1 MEAYKPKRGEAHLKA
16 SPKRIALGNWLREQ
30 RKAKGLTMR
39 DMAAISGLPHSYFG
53 KIEQGIRGLDILE
66 FIELCC
72 WLNKSPTKEL
82 GSLMESIRNAELNS

>member
-30 RKAKGLTMR
+30 RNAKGLTMR

-66 FIELCC
+66 FLELCQ
-72 WLNKSPTKEL
+72 WLEISPLSAINKLINHISD
-82 GSLMESIRNAELNS
+82 

>member
-39 DMAAISGLPHSYFG
+39 DLSAISGKPHSYFG

-66 FIELCC
+66 FLELCMWLNLPPLKSLQSIIEL
-72 WLNKSPTKEL
+72 KSE
-82 GSLMESIRNAELNS
+82 

>member
-1 MEAYKPKRGEAHLKA
+1 MAVYKPKRGEAHLKA
-16 SPKRIALGNWLREQ
+16 SPKRVALGNWLREQ

-66 FIELCC
+66 FIELCK
-72 WLNKSPTKEL
+72 WLSIPPLKSL
-82 GSLMESIRNAELNS
+82 QSIIELNYN

>member
-30 RKAKGLTMR
+30 RNAKGLTMR

-66 FIELCC
+66 FIELCK
-72 WLNKSPTKEL
+72 WLSLPPLKSLQSIIEL
-82 GSLMESIRNAELNS
+82 KDI

>member
-39 DMAAISGLPHSYFG
+39 DMAAISGKPHSYFG
-53 KIEQGIRGLDILE
+53 KIEQAQRGLDLLE
-66 FIELCC
+66 FIDICK
-72 WLNKSPTKEL
+72 WLDVSPTKSFL
-82 GSLMESIRNAELNS
+82 SLRVFLKSE

>member
-1 MEAYKPKRGEAHLKA
+1 MEACKPKRGEAHLKA

-30 RKAKGLTMR
+30 RNAKGLTMR

-66 FIELCC
+66 LIELCG
-72 WLNKSPTKEL
+72 WLGIDCRSAINQISTL
-82 GSLMESIRNAELNS
+82 QR

>member
-1 MEAYKPKRGEAHLKA
+1 METYKPKRGEAYLKA
-16 SPKRIALGNWLREQ
+16 NPKRIALGNWLRDQ

-66 FIELCC
+66 FIVLCN
-72 WLNKSPTKEL
+72 WLNIDAQKGLKEIKL
-82 GSLMESIRNAELNS
+82 LT

>member
-1 MEAYKPKRGEAHLKA
+1 MEAYKPKRGEAQLKA

-30 RKAKGLTMR
+30 RNAKGLTMR

-66 FIELCC
+66 FIELCN
-72 WLNKSPTKEL
+72 WLNIDALKGLKEIKL
-82 GSLMESIRNAELNS
+82 LN

>member
-16 SPKRIALGNWLREQ
+16 SPKRIALGNWIREQ
-30 RKAKGLTMR
+30 RNAKGLTMR

-66 FIELCC
+66 FLQLCQ
-72 WLNKSPTKEL
+72 WLEISSVD
-82 GSLMESIRNAELNS
+82 SLKLISKL

>member
-30 RKAKGLTMR
+30 RNAKGLTMR
-39 DMAAISGLPHSYFG
+39 DLSAISGKPHSYFG

-66 FIELCC
+66 FIELCK
-72 WLNKSPTKEL
+72 WLGLPPLKSLQSIIDLKE
-82 GSLMESIRNAELNS
+82 N

>member
-1 MEAYKPKRGEAHLKA
+1 MQEYKPKRGEAHLKA
-16 SPKRIALGNWLREQ
+16 SPKRIALGNWIREQ

-66 FIELCC
+66 FLELCQ
-72 WLNKSPTKEL
+72 WLGIDFRSAIKKIEEL
-82 GSLMESIRNAELNS
+82 

>member
-30 RKAKGLTMR
+30 RNAKGLTMR

-66 FIELCC
+66 FIELCG
-72 WLNKSPTKEL
+72 WLGIDYRSAINQINKL
-82 GSLMESIRNAELNS
+82 LL

>member
-16 SPKRIALGNWLREQ
+16 NPKRIALGNWLREQ
-30 RKAKGLTMR
+30 RNAKGLTMR

-66 FIELCC
+66 FLELCR
-72 WLNKSPTKEL
+72 WLEISSVD
-82 GSLMESIRNAELNS
+82 SLKLISKL

>member
-1 MEAYKPKRGEAHLKA
+1 MEANKPKRGEAHLKA

-53 KIEQGIRGLDILE
+53 KIEQGIRGMDILE
-66 FIELCC
+66 FIELCN
-72 WLNKSPTKEL
+72 WLSLDSVKSFRKV
-82 GSLMESIRNAELNS
+82 AELM